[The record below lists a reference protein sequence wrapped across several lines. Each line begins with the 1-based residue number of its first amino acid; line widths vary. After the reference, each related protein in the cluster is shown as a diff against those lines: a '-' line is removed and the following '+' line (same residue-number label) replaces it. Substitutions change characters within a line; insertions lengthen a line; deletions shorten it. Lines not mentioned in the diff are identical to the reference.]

1 MCKVQST
8 ASFASCPLTVE
19 LACRI
24 TSCPGFVF
32 PGKPGTACVEGTAAA
47 VSEFGKSLRSLQW
60 QKLGSRHI
68 DRFPQLRDA
77 AELEALR
84 RFARPMVELGG
95 EATAVG
101 GSLHSDQVRAPIIN
115 RILNA

>member
-1 MCKVQST
+1 MRVQFEGYCKFPLVPT
-8 ASFASCPLTVE
+8 HSCVCLYHH
-19 LACRI
+19 
-24 TSCPGFVF
+24 PGFVF
-32 PGKPGTACVEGTAAA
+32 PGKPGTACVEGTAEA

-101 GSLHSDQVRAPIIN
+101 GSLHSDQVRCWDFFAYTN
-115 RILNA
+115 HL